1 MQKRSK
7 IKIFKFV
14 KKILVRDYPLL
25 GKRENKIDKMQHSR
39 LFTFA
44 IAFIFWMMGM
54 LTLGNATS
62 MLCVIYLLTGGHYT
76 LYLARH
82 TLMRD
87 ARGAF
92 RYLKLLLVV
101 YMYQKRNITVAKAF
115 AKTVAK
121 NRSKTCLLFEDTSW
135 SFQDLEDYSNRVGNY
150 FLELGYKPGDC
161 VALFMENRPEYIG
174 LWLGL
179 SKVGVVP
186 ALINTNLQG
195 QPLIHSIKAASA
207 TGLIFGVELEQ
218 AVYGVTNML
227 SNVDLYKSGLSKN
240 GLNYF
245 APEKRIVDLD
255 KMLRTSSA
263 NSVPESIQNQLNF
276 TDKMLYI
283 YTSGTTGLPKAAV
296 IKHSR
301 FYFYCSGMYYISN
314 MGSIQNPVF
323 YDPLPLYHSAG
334 GIVGI
339 GLMMVHGCTVV
350 IRKKFSVRNF
360 WKDCK
365 RYNCNGAQYI
375 GEICR
380 YLLSAPETPEEKEHT
395 IEIMFGNGLR
405 KNIWNQF
412 TARFGISRIVE
423 FYGAT
428 EGNATVVNFDGKSGA
443 VGFVSVLFPFVYPA
457 RLIRVNESG
466 DVIRDPDTGLCV
478 TCKAGETGEFVGK
491 IVKNN
496 PSRSFDG
503 YVDKSATEK
512 KIVRDVRVK
521 NDMWFRSGDLL
532 SNDEFGW
539 MYFVD
544 RSGDTYRWRGENVST
559 IEVEGVLSNVLQ
571 QQDTIVYGV
580 HIPGVEGRAGMA
592 AIVQPEGG
600 IDLNWFLSA
609 IKNQLPSYAMPI
621 FLRMVKELDITGT
634 FKLKKLALQREGYN
648 PNIIDDKMF
657 FYNKLKGA
665 YQPLDIQLY
674 NELMQM
680 RCHF

>member
-1 MQKRSK
+1 
-7 IKIFKFV
+7 
-14 KKILVRDYPLL
+14 
-25 GKRENKIDKMQHSR
+25 
-39 LFTFA
+39 
-44 IAFIFWMMGM
+44 
-54 LTLGNATS
+54 
-62 MLCVIYLLTGGHYT
+62 
-76 LYLARH
+76 
-82 TLMRD
+82 
-87 ARGAF
+87 
-92 RYLKLLLVV
+92 
-101 YMYQKRNITVAKAF
+101 
-115 AKTVAK
+115 
-121 NRSKTCLLFEDTSW
+121 
-135 SFQDLEDYSNRVGNY
+135 
-150 FLELGYKPGDC
+150 
-161 VALFMENRPEYIG
+161 MENRPEYVG
-174 LWLGL
+174 LWFGL
-179 SKVGVVP
+179 SKVGIVP

-195 QPLIHSIKAASA
+195 QPLVHSIKAASA
-207 TGLIFGVELEQ
+207 TGLIFGAELEN
-218 AVYGVTNML
+218 AVYGATDML
-227 SNVDLYKSGLSKN
+227 PNVNLYQSGISQNSFHSLGSDESK
-240 GLNYF
+240 
-245 APEKRIVDLD
+245 IVCLD
-255 KMLRTSSA
+255 KLLEKSSA
-263 NSVPESIQNQLNF
+263 NPIPESVQKQLNF

-296 IKHSR
+296 VKHSR
-301 FYFYCSGMYYISN
+301 FYFYCMGMYYISD
-314 MGSIQNPVF
+314 MQSINNPVI

-380 YLLSAPETPEEKEHT
+380 YLLSAPETPEEKEHSLQ
-395 IEIMFGNGLR
+395 IMFGNGLR

-412 TARFGISRIVE
+412 TTRFGIDRIVE

-466 DVIRDPDTGLCV
+466 DVIRDPVTGLSIA
-478 TCKAGETGEFVGK
+478 CKAGETGEFVGK

-512 KIVRDVRVK
+512 KIVRDVRSK
-521 NDMWFRSGDLL
+521 NDMWFRSGDLMR
-532 SNDEFGW
+532 SDEFGW
-539 MYFVD
+539 MYFID
-544 RSGDTYRWRGENVST
+544 RCGDTYRWRGENVST
-559 IEVEGVLSNVLQ
+559 IEVESVLSNVLQ

-580 HIPGVEGRAGMA
+580 QVPGVEGRAGMA

-634 FKLKKLALQREGYN
+634 FKLKKLALQREGYD

-657 FYNKLKGA
+657 FYNKSKGA

-674 NELMQM
+674 NEVMSM

>member
-1 MQKRSK
+1 MQYFRPLAFSVV
-7 IKIFKFV
+7 F
-14 KKILVRDYPLL
+14 ILWILGGLTSSNAFTLL
-25 GKRENKIDKMQHSR
+25 CM
-39 LFTFA
+39 
-44 IAFIFWMMGM
+44 
-54 LTLGNATS
+54 
-62 MLCVIYLLTGGHYT
+62 IYLWTGGHYT
-76 LYLARH
+76 LYLVRH
-82 TLMRD
+82 TLLRD
-87 ARGAF
+87 ARGAY
-92 RYLKLLLVV
+92 RYLKLLFVV

-115 AKTVAK
+115 ATTVAK
-121 NRSKTCLLFEDTSW
+121 HRTKTCLIFEDTSW

-150 FLELGYKPGDC
+150 FLKLGFKPGDC
-161 VALFMENRPEYIG
+161 VALFMENRPEYVG

-179 SKVGVVP
+179 SKVGIVP
-186 ALINTNLQG
+186 ALINTNLLG

-207 TGLIFGVELEQ
+207 TGLIYGAELES
-218 AVYGVTNML
+218 AVYGVASMIPDVT
-227 SNVDLYKSGLSKN
+227 LYKSGVSRTDQH
-240 GLNYF
+240 F
-245 APEKRIVDLD
+245 VDPKTTCLD
-255 KMLRTSSA
+255 KMLEKSSVA
-263 NSVPESIQNQLNF
+263 PIPESIQNQLNF

-296 IKHSR
+296 VKHSR
-301 FYFYCSGMYYISN
+301 FYFYCCGMYYISN
-314 MGSIQNPVF
+314 MGSLSNPTF

-380 YLLSAPETPEEKEHT
+380 YLLSAPETPEEKEHS

-412 TARFGISRIVE
+412 KSRFGIQRIVE

-466 DVIRDPDTGLCV
+466 EVIRDPDTGLCV
-478 TCKAGETGEFVGK
+478 ACKPGQTGEFVGK

-503 YVDKSATEK
+503 YVDKSATER
-512 KIVRDVRVK
+512 KIVRGVINK
-521 NDMWFRSGDLL
+521 NDMWFRSGDLMC
-532 SNDEFGW
+532 SDEFGW
-539 MYFVD
+539 MHFID

-559 IEVEGVLSNVLQ
+559 IEVESVISNVLK

-580 HIPGVEGRAGMA
+580 QVPGVEGRAGMA

-634 FKLKKLALQREGYN
+634 FKLKKLALQREGYD
-648 PNIIDDKMF
+648 PNLIDDKMF
-657 FYNKLKGA
+657 FYNKSEGA

-674 NELMQM
+674 NEVMQM
-680 RCHF
+680 RCNL